1 MKLLILNPNS
11 DKTMANKIQTC
22 ARYFA
27 GERFQVDCLC
37 APGGPEFLETYLDIQ
52 RSAPGM
58 MQLLQENLEKYDGFL
73 VACGYDPNLDLLK
86 ELTCKPVVGTAEASM
101 KIATMVGHRF
111 SILCTD
117 AHSIPIKEEL
127 ALHYGVDRQVA
138 SVRVAQLP
146 HCSGGGNKIPSELAD
161 AYVDVCRRAVEEDGA
176 EVVVLSCAGFSRL
189 DQMLTQ
195 RVGIPVLDGITC
207 GLILLEGM
215 IRSGISISKVRRFRG
230 G

>member
-11 DKTMANKIQTC
+11 DETMAGKIQTC
-22 ARYFA
+22 TRHFA

-58 MQLLQENLEKYDGFL
+58 MQLLRENLEKYDGFL

-86 ELTCKPVVGTAEASM
+86 ELTYKPVVGIAEASM

-111 SILCTD
+111 SMLCTD

-138 SVRVAQLP
+138 SVRVVRLP
-146 HCSGGGNKIPSELAD
+146 HCSGERNEIPPELAD
-161 AYVDVCRRAVEEDGA
+161 SYADACRCAAEEDGA
-176 EVVVLSCAGFSRL
+176 EVVVLSCAGFSGL
-189 DQMLTQ
+189 NQMLTQ
-195 RVGIPVLDGITC
+195 RVGFPVLDGIIC
-207 GLILLEGM
+207 GLVLLEGM
-215 IRSGISISKVRRFRG
+215 IRSGISISKVRRYQG